1 MIRPPFFIDG
11 SELHATFTVRMDHI
25 SVTHIDT
32 DMSDIFAGIQKH
44 GKYG

>member
-1 MIRPPFFIDG
+1 MIRPPFFIDE
-11 SELHATFTVRMDHI
+11 SELHGTFTIRVVHI

-32 DMSDIFAGIQKH
+32 DMSDIFAEIQKH